1 MNIVQFLEARIA
13 EEERSI
19 ECGNSTPGQ
28 DLQTLTPDEMA
39 LPPSLTEALL
49 AECAQKR
56 AILADWKAA
65 ADEEGTTGTGQ
76 PAGTIAVARRSM
88 LNILAAGYKNHP
100 DYQADWDV

>member
-1 MNIVQFLEARIA
+1 MNVVQFHEARIA
-13 EEERSI
+13 EQEKSI
-19 ECGNSTPGQ
+19 HCGNSTSGQ
-28 DLQTLTPDEMA
+28 NLHTLTTDEMA
-39 LPPSLTEALL
+39 VPPSLAEALL

-76 PAGTIAVARRSM
+76 AAGTMAVARRSM
-88 LNILAAGYKNHP
+88 LNILAAGYQNHP

>member
-13 EEERSI
+13 EEEKRI
-19 ECGNSTPGQ
+19 ECGNSTWGQ
-28 DLQTLTPDEMA
+28 NLHRLTTDEMVV
-39 LPPSLTEALL
+39 PPSLTEALL

-76 PAGTIAVARRSM
+76 AAGTIAVARRSM

-100 DYQADWDV
+100 DYQAEWDV